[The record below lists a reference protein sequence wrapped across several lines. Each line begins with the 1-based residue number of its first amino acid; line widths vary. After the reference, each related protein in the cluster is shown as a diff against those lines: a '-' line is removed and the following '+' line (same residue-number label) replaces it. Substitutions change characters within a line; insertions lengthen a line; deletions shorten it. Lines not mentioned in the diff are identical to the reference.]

1 MGLDYMMWECGE
13 DSIWPMAVP
22 FPSVYG
28 GLLFSCWI
36 LPDPLAKAQEGWSC
50 WVLQRSW
57 GGRLRPPH
65 LHLSTPLAF
74 RPESFLLLPDAEG
87 TCGMPPV
94 KSYLFSKCS
103 YYVQTPYILFFASK
117 TVWNLETPF
126 LNAAG
131 LSK

>member
-1 MGLDYMMWECGE
+1 MGLEHMIWEGGE
-13 DSIWPMAVP
+13 NTIWPMAVP
-22 FPSVYG
+22 FHSVFL

-36 LPDPLAKAQEGWSC
+36 LPDPLAKAREGWGC

-57 GGRLRPPH
+57 GGRRQLPP
-65 LHLSTPLAF
+65 LHLSAPLAF
-74 RPESFLLLPDAEG
+74 RSEGLFLLADAED
-87 TCGMPPV
+87 TYRTPPV

-103 YYVQTPYILFFASK
+103 FYVQIPYILSFARK
-117 TVWNLETPF
+117 TVWNLEIPF